1 MKKSDIYE
9 FAIKILGL
17 YLVVSVI
24 EHLREVIT
32 YATILIQAQDKPELF
47 DGFNQTPVFIVTI
60 CNFLLLTAFTWVL
73 IFKTRKLTSLICTKE
88 DYSETTGLFA
98 DKQTI
103 IEIAIIL
110 VGLMTIIWTIPEF
123 GIKLKNYVFMTQN
136 SFTTT
141 VNDKSF
147 ILIAG
152 LKILVGI
159 IAVSYAKSISSY
171 LSKEK
176 KEDDKN
182 SNE

>member
-47 DGFNQTPVFIVTI
+47 DGFNQMPIFIVTI
-60 CNFLLLTAFTWVL
+60 FNFLLLTAFTWIL

-88 DYSETTGLFA
+88 DCSETTGLFA

-123 GIKLKNYVFMTQN
+123 GVKLKNYVFMAQN

-176 KEDDKN
+176 KEDDK
-182 SNE
+182 SINE